1 MIVQSLYETWIE
13 VVRRT
18 KARSTHAGYER
29 AMRLHWLPYLGLRDA
44 RTITRLDIRGTIRHV
59 LLQHD
64 LEPESVRSQ
73 FIALSAFFRS
83 LQLDEVITQNPCRDA
98 AFGLLPRRKAPP
110 IPLTESERDSFLVA
124 AKIVTPNFHDCFTLM
139 AFAGTRPGETLG
151 LQWADID
158 WRERRAHL
166 QRSWRDGIGPVKND
180 APRRIDL
187 NRTVLEML
195 ERRYADRTDSVWVHP
210 SSQRALPYDQTTLDR
225 AMRAVKIAAGIT
237 KPWTPHTMR
246 HTFAT
251 LLLEAGA
258 ELWYLQ
264 AQLGHASIQ
273 ITRDLYAH
281 SAQPVGHKVDLLDER
296 RRHSTLS
303 IVPHSLRAYR
313 RMAMPQR
320 P

>member
-29 AMRLHWLPYLGLRDA
+29 AMRLHWLPYLARRDA
-44 RTITRLDIRGTIRHV
+44 RTVTRLDIRGTIRHV

-83 LQLDEVITQNPCRDA
+83 LQLDEVITHNPCRDA
-98 AFGLLPRRKAPP
+98 ATGLLPRRKTPP
-110 IPLTESERDSFLVA
+110 IPLTESERDTFLVA
-124 AKIVTPNFHDCFTLM
+124 AKLVAPLFHDAFTQM
-139 AFAGTRPGETLG
+139 AFAGTRIGETLG
-151 LQWADID
+151 LQWNDID
-158 WRERRAHL
+158 WSARRAFL
-166 QRSWRDGIGPVKND
+166 QRSWRDGVGPVKND
-180 APRRIDL
+180 APRWIDL
-187 NRTVLEML
+187 NRTVFEMFQ
-195 ERRYADRTDSVWVHP
+195 RRFDGRTDSVWVHP
-210 SSQRALPYDQTTLDR
+210 SSQRALPYDQSTVDR

-237 KPWTPHTMR
+237 KPWTPHTLR

-258 ELWYLQ
+258 ELWYVQ
-264 AQLGHASIQ
+264 AQLGHASIT

-281 SAQPVGHKVDLLDER
+281 SAKPVGHRVDLLDER
-296 RRHSTLS
+296 RRHPTLS
-303 IVPHSLRAYR
+303 IVPHSLRTYR
-313 RMAMPQR
+313 RMATPQR
-320 P
+320 R